1 MQQSDIR
8 LEGKLVNDIHGRQDF
23 RRGTHSGREN
33 NRLISLRYVLDEREM
48 SKLEARNL
56 VSTRIKSF
64 HETDR
69 ALAEYR
75 CKYFDAANVA
85 SIIKYTFHPCIR
97 CVSFGIEF
105 IEIPSLPRAFFDEE
119 ILTPMIHSDTIRSV
133 CL

>member
-1 MQQSDIR
+1 MQQGDIR
-8 LEGKLVNDIHGRQDF
+8 LEGELVDDVHGGQDFRCGTHPGRQDK
-23 RRGTHSGREN
+23 
-33 NRLISLRYVLDEREM
+33 RLIGLRYVLDEREM

-85 SIIKYTFHPCIR
+85 SIIKYTFHPFVWR
-97 CVSFGIEF
+97 ASLRVEF
-105 IEIPSLPRAFFDEE
+105 IEISSLPRAFFDEE
-119 ILTPMIHSDTIRSV
+119 I
-133 CL
+133 